1 MVTRDQVKA
10 ALEQWFIMARSGK
23 TMSAQDTA
31 KLSAVDAA
39 EASVDTFYDL
49 LKRNAPKQV
58 VAPAPAP
65 AKQDDLFA

>member
-23 TMSAQDTA
+23 T
-31 KLSAVDAA
+31 LSARETASLSAADAA
-39 EASVDTFYDL
+39 EASTDIFLGL
-49 LKRNAPKQV
+49 LKQHAPKQV